1 MKSMG
6 LLLSSGGA
14 RGSYQAGALRAL
26 GHILKKNKLE
36 GSRNPFKIWSGA
48 SAGAI
53 NAAFCAASPQ
63 QSLSQSTEELAKLWA
78 DIQPQQV
85 YRTDVLSLSRN
96 SAKWIRD
103 LTLGSLAQ
111 KKLAQSLL
119 DASPLRHLLN
129 KNISFSH
136 LQKNIQSQFITSISC
151 TAYCFDS
158 SKTVSF
164 VQGDSPDWQRSNRH
178 SLKQIISA
186 EHILASCSI
195 PLLFSPTVLDNQHY
209 GDGGFRNMAPSAPI
223 IHQGAQKI
231 LMIGVRY
238 QNPGTQTTTPQN
250 KHPGVAKIAGSMLN
264 ALFFDTIDLDLE
276 RLNLINEIIQT
287 LKGPIKTQRSD
298 YSPIDYKLIRPSQ
311 DISKMAEACPK
322 DGFPKMLQFLIDGL
336 GTRQDTADLSSYL
349 MFHPSFTR
357 PLIELGYN
365 DTMAQHDEIEAWILA
380 D

>member
-1 MKSMG
+1 MKSIG

-26 GHILKKNKLE
+26 GQILKENQLE
-36 GSRNPFKIWSGA
+36 GIRNPFKIWSGA

-53 NAAFCAASPQ
+53 NAAFCASSPQ
-63 QSLSQSTEELAKLWA
+63 QSLSQSTEELSLLWA

-96 SAKWIRD
+96 SARWIRD
-103 LTLGSLAQ
+103 LTLGSFSQ
-111 KKLAQSLL
+111 KKRAQSLL
-119 DASPLRHLLN
+119 DTSPLLHLLN

-136 LQKNIQSQFITSISC
+136 LEKNIRSQFITSISC
-151 TAYCFDS
+151 SAYSFNS
-158 SKTVSF
+158 NKTVSF

-178 SLKQIISA
+178 SLKQTLSA

-195 PLLFSPTVLDNQHY
+195 PLLFSPTEIDNQFY
-209 GDGGFRNMAPSAPI
+209 GDGGFRNMAPSASI

-238 QNPGTQTTTPQN
+238 QHPSAHTPPSHN
-250 KHPGVAKIAGSMLN
+250 KPPGVAKIAGSMLH

-276 RLNLINEIIQT
+276 RLNLINEIIQS
-287 LKGPIKTQRSD
+287 LKSPIQTQRSD

-322 DGFPKMLQFLIDGL
+322 DGFPKMVQFLIDGL
-336 GTRQDTADLSSYL
+336 GSREDTADLSSYL

-357 PLIELGYN
+357 PLMELGYR
-365 DTMAQHDEIEAWILA
+365 DTISQRYELESWILA